1 MKGIIPRTL
10 KYLAAKPPR
19 SPVPSCAVITMGSGS
34 PLSLAM
40 LTNSFAFFDLAPII
54 NLPTLPR
61 PFVITGVSVAA
72 PAFQARA
79 VNIESAALAIKFVS
93 TSFGLMFSMSE
104 AIASIAATPTV
115 SFNMS

>member
-1 MKGIIPRTL
+1 MIPSTL

-19 SPVPSCAVITMGSGS
+19 RPVPSCAVITIGRGK

-40 LTNSFAFFDLAPII
+40 LTNSFASFDLAPII
-54 NLPTLPR
+54 SLPTLPK
-61 PFVITGVSVAA
+61 PFVITGVSAAA
-72 PAFQARA
+72 PAFQAKA
-79 VNIESAALAIKFVS
+79 VNIESAALAIISVS